1 MTRPRRVHHSPS
13 TEPEAFDPSAFPGLE
28 ERRRADGGTA
38 SKRWR
43 ELVACNTTVIADGAM
58 GTMLFANGL
67 LFGDPPEV
75 WNLAKPDVVRRIH
88 RGYLDAGS
96 QILMTNTFGG
106 NRMRLSLHGLQDRV
120 AELNQTAAILLGN
133 EVDAAGGD
141 ALVAGDIGPSG
152 AILAPTGTLAYDEA
166 VEIFA
171 EQAAALV
178 AGGVDL
184 IWIETMS
191 DLSEMKAAI
200 EGVRRVSHG
209 IALITT
215 MTFDTRGHTMM
226 GVSPEQAVASL
237 SAWGADAIGGNCG
250 NGPDELVT
258 VIERMRA
265 ANPDAILVA
274 KSNAGMP
281 ELVDMQAV
289 YRSKPETMAAAALA
303 MRRAGASVIGGCCG
317 STPEHIQ
324 TIAARTT
331 R

>member
-1 MTRPRRVHHSPS
+1 
-13 TEPEAFDPSAFPGLE
+13 
-28 ERRRADGGTA
+28 
-38 SKRWR
+38 
-43 ELVACNTTVIADGAM
+43 M

-67 LFGDPPEV
+67 MFGDPPEV
-75 WNLAKPDVVRRIH
+75 WNLSKPDVVRRIH

-120 AELNQTAAILLGN
+120 AELNQTAAILLRN
-133 EVDAAGGD
+133 EADAAGGH

-152 AILAPTGTLAYDEA
+152 AILAPTGTLNYDEA
-166 VEIFA
+166 VDIFA

-191 DLSEMKAAI
+191 DLREIKAAI
-200 EGVRRVSHG
+200 EGVRRVSPG

-226 GVSPEQAVASL
+226 GVSPEQAVTSL
-237 SAWGADAIGGNCG
+237 SAWGADAVGGNCG

-258 VIERMRA
+258 VIERMRTA
-265 ANPDAILVA
+265 DQDAVLVA

-289 YRSKPETMAAAALA
+289 YRSDPETMAAAALA
-303 MRRAGASVIGGCCG
+303 LRGAGAFVIGGCCG
-317 STPEHIQ
+317 TTPEHLQ
-324 TIAARTT
+324 AIAARLAH
-331 R
+331 